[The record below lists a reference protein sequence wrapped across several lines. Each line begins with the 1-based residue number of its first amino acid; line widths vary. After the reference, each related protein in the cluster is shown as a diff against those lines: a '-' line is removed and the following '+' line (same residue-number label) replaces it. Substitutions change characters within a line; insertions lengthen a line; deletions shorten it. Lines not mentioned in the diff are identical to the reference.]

1 MATAL
6 EQLRAALG
14 DGRGEIVDRW
24 MDATRERAWQL
35 RGRPLDPQL
44 RERAAAALEALAEA
58 LQATDEL
65 ALGAPVFRESIQRF
79 SFLAG
84 WMAGAA
90 KSISAAVALC
100 HALRDVLGVSAPYLY
115 DALVVVVGEAYA
127 AGIEQA
133 AQAKHRQIIEKSQV
147 VCILREGVVGLF
159 LVGDPDREALDDAVG
174 RLMMLAVMRNAKVVL
189 LDASGLL
196 TTKPLPLA
204 VGFVA
209 EHREALARREVL
221 LSGIAPETVEELT
234 VGSSLKLQGFE
245 RLDFALAAVD
255 ARVEAAG

>member
-1 MATAL
+1 MATPL
-6 EQLRAALG
+6 EELRTALG

-24 MDATRERAWQL
+24 MEATRVRAWQL
-35 RGRPLDPQL
+35 RGRPIDPQL

-58 LQATDEL
+58 LQAADEL
-65 ALGAPVFRESIQRF
+65 ALGAPVFRESVQLF

-100 HALRDVLGVSAPYLY
+100 HALRDVLGVPAPYLY

-133 AQAKHRQIIEKSQV
+133 AQARHRQIIEKSQV
-147 VCILREGVVGLF
+147 VCILRERVVGLF

-174 RLMMLAVMRNAKVVL
+174 RLMMLAVMRNASSVV
-189 LDASGLL
+189 LDASGLM

-204 VGFVA
+204 VSFVA
-209 EHREALARREVL
+209 EHREALAHRQVL
-221 LSGIAPETVEELT
+221 LSGVAPESVPELAAG
-234 VGSSLKLQGFE
+234 VSLDLRGFE
-245 RLDFALAAVD
+245 RLDHALAEID
-255 ARVEAAG
+255 ASVEAVG